1 VTSLGIGFDAK
12 KADQGEH
19 HPNGVNRHR
28 IARRTMVLSV
38 NALRLAPDWSQWVSE
53 PARRWSVQIS
63 EDVLVVDPEGG
74 ELHALVPE
82 AVGGFGPLLRPHAR
96 LGCDGSV
103 VRLTTDARGTV
114 AEAIADAS
122 QLRSELARSL
132 RSGHGLEAVTT
143 GMHPWSDAACGTTI
157 AVCVPD
163 EHAAVRALDGLRLHL
178 PLILALAAN
187 SPFWRG
193 RASGFASTRMA
204 LRANG
209 GLPRSFGSY
218 AEYVSALDALI
229 RAGAIPSA
237 GAVGWDARLR
247 PERGVIEVLAVDS
260 QTGLGELTG
269 LTALILCLTRLHA
282 ERDQDDRA
290 AIPELVLQN
299 RAAAIEKGVRAD
311 LIDSAGHFV
320 HSAADEL
327 ALVIEGCAPIA
338 RELGCSR
345 ELAGVKRNATDPGHS
360 RQCAI
365 AANAGLDGLMSALT
379 HDFTH
384 ATLAAVSA

>member
-1 VTSLGIGFDAK
+1 
-12 KADQGEH
+12 
-19 HPNGVNRHR
+19 
-28 IARRTMVLSV
+28 
-38 NALRLAPDWSQWVSE
+38 
-53 PARRWSVQIS
+53 
-63 EDVLVVDPEGG
+63 
-74 ELHALVPE
+74 
-82 AVGGFGPLLRPHAR
+82 
-96 LGCDGSV
+96 
-103 VRLTTDARGTV
+103 
-114 AEAIADAS
+114 
-122 QLRSELARSL
+122 
-132 RSGHGLEAVTT
+132 
-143 GMHPWSDAACGTTI
+143 MHPWSGAECGATI
-157 AVCVPD
+157 AVAIPD

-178 PLILALAAN
+178 PLILALSAN

-218 AEYVSALDALI
+218 AEYTGTVDVLI
-229 RAGAIPSA
+229 RAGAVPSA

-269 LTALILCLTRLHA
+269 VAALVVCLARLHA
-282 ERDQDDRA
+282 ERAQDRT

-299 RAAAIEKGVRAD
+299 RAAAIQKGVRAD
-311 LIDSAGHFV
+311 LVDPAGHFV
-320 HSAADEL
+320 QSAADEL
-327 ALVIEGCAPIA
+327 ALVVEGCAPIA

-345 ELAGVKRNATDPGHS
+345 ELAGVKRNATDPGHN

-365 AANAGLDGLMSALT
+365 AASAGLDGLMSALT

-384 ATLAAVSA
+384 TTVAAVTA